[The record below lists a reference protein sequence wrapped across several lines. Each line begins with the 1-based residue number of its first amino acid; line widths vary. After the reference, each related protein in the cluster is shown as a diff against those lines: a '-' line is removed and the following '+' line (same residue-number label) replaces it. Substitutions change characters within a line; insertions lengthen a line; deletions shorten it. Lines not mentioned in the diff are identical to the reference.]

1 MLKQLINF
9 TSADIKSLNQKLN
22 WNCVCV
28 CVVTD
33 DIKAMHKVHA
43 PVALLKYTGK
53 KVSYYCLH
61 YLEML

>member
-28 CVVTD
+28 CVCG
-33 DIKAMHKVHA
+33 H
-43 PVALLKYTGK
+43 
-53 KVSYYCLH
+53 
-61 YLEML
+61 